1 MAQVT
6 PRRSDVAFARREP
19 AAWIAWVV
27 AAALAVTAAGGL
39 AVTAPL
45 DDPRGVPVEVGGVV
59 RVRPL
64 SGWTTAGPVAVEDW
78 SFGRLTRGTATLDVG
93 TRTLPAASADE
104 VARTYL
110 DDFLRQ
116 QLTRMSVDG
125 ELEAVTLASGVVGAR
140 FRYAGF
146 LRDSATAIEG
156 EVTAVRTSAG
166 AAVAFDAWSPEGL
179 LSFAVGDMRT
189 MIDDAAIA

>member
-6 PRRSDVAFARREP
+6 PRRSDVVIARGAP

-27 AAALAVTAAGGL
+27 AAALAVTAAGGF
-39 AVTAPL
+39 AVTAAL
-45 DDPRGVPVEVGGVV
+45 DDPGGAPVEVGGAV

-64 SGWTTAGPVAVEDW
+64 SGWTTAGPVAVQGW

-93 TRTLPAASADE
+93 SRTLPAASADD

-116 QLTRMSVDG
+116 QLTRMSVDE
-125 ELEAVTLASGVVGAR
+125 ELEAVTLASGVVGVR
-140 FRYAGF
+140 FRYTGF

-156 EVTAVRTSAG
+156 EVTAVRTSTG

-179 LSFAVGDMRT
+179 LPFAIGDMRT